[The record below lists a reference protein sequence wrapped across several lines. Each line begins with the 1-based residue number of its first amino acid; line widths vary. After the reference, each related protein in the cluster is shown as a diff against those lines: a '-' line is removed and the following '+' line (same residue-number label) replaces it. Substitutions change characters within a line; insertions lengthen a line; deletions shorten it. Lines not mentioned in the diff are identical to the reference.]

1 MGLGGWKRTVPGPI
15 SGQAQAY
22 GAAMVEIKE
31 GISSGMCIFR
41 EEGLDLRLPVFLSL
55 ANCQKGG

>member
-41 EEGLDLRLPVFLSL
+41 EEGLDLRLPV
-55 ANCQKGG
+55 